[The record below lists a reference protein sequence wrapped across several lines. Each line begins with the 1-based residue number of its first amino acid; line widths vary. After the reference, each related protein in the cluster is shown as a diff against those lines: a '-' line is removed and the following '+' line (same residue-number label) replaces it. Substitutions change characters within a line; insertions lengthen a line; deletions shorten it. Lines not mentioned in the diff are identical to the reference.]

1 MVNPLDEA
9 ASGIVPTSRIVSKFR
24 ASPVCG
30 AAIGLTIP
38 DTVPAI
44 VSSPV
49 VVVVPW
55 MGGALCAD
63 AGMEHRSANTAAS
76 KTGMRS
82 EEPVVVSIRRGRFI
96 ALMAWQVK
104 GWRDKTLRKG

>member
-1 MVNPLDEA
+1 MVNPLEEA

-30 AAIGLTIP
+30 AATGLTIP

-49 VVVVPW
+49 VVVVP
-55 MGGALCAD
+55 
-63 AGMEHRSANTAAS
+63 
-76 KTGMRS
+76 
-82 EEPVVVSIRRGRFI
+82 
-96 ALMAWQVK
+96 
-104 GWRDKTLRKG
+104 